1 MKIYGR
7 LKKKEIESLLNTE
20 KSIVNSIHGMYYNMI
35 VNNVF
40 SFGRYKKKEAKCKLN
55 IN

>member
-20 KSIVNSIHGMYYNMI
+20 KSIVNSIHGMYYNKI
-35 VNNVF
+35 EKNVLSLKRKKQNVN
-40 SFGRYKKKEAKCKLN
+40 
-55 IN
+55 